1 MIGKYKV
8 KMVSFYL
15 FYDLI
20 IEGVMEG
27 MRKRK
32 KLWNLWKTITL
43 LVCTVVIFSLLVTDF
58 LISHNVERTTE
69 ESQAEKAKTIARI
82 VANDSIVIDGLAGKV
97 DPSLIQV
104 YTNKLLKSTD
114 VQFIVVM
121 DMNGIRKSHPN
132 PQKIGQHFIGGDEGT
147 ALKGK
152 EYVSLAEGTLGVS
165 MRVFIPVFSETGEQL
180 GVVAVGISADNVKE
194 RVKESRYIMYIGVG
208 VGLLVGIIGAILLAR
223 HIKKSLFGL
232 EPHRV
237 AKILEERNTMLQSV
251 KEGIIA
257 VDKEA
262 KVTLINNEAKRLFK
276 KSGLKDDFIGK
287 DVEVYMPNSRIK
299 EVLQTGEVQLNE
311 EQNIYGI
318 TIVTNRVPLYVKGE
332 IVGAIATFRDKTEI
346 RKLAEELT
354 GIRLYAEALR
364 AQSHEFMNK
373 MHVVL
378 GLTHMKQ
385 YEELQKYVSSMVSEH
400 QYEIGGVMKK
410 IKNPVFAGFL
420 LGKLSYSREKN
431 INLIISEDAYLPE
444 IYDESITH
452 ELITIVGNLID
463 NALEAVMNCEK
474 KQVEIGIQYGD
485 ALTITVQDTGNG
497 IKEEEIDT
505 LFTKGYSTKG
515 DNRGYGLYLVKKSI
529 QRINGEIHISSLLGE
544 GTTITIEIPKG
555 RDERQI

>member
-1 MIGKYKV
+1 MKII
-8 KMVSFYL
+8 SPYL
-15 FYDLI
+15 FFYSAI
-20 IEGVMEG
+20 RGVING
-27 MRKRK
+27 MKKRK

-43 LVCTVVIFSLLVTDF
+43 LVCTVVIFSLLVTDI

-69 ESQAEKAKTIARI
+69 ESQAEKAKTIAHI
-82 VANDSIVIDGLAGKV
+82 VANDSVVINGLIGKA
-97 DPSLIQV
+97 DTSAIQT
-104 YTNKLLKSTD
+104 YTNRILKNTG

-121 DMNGIRKSHPN
+121 DMDGIRKSHPN
-132 PQKIGQHFIGGDEGT
+132 PQKIGHHFIGGDEGP

-152 EYVSLAEGTLGVS
+152 EHVSLAEGTLGIS
-165 MRVFIPVFSETGEQL
+165 MRVFVPIFSETGEQI
-180 GVVAVGISADNVKE
+180 GAVAVGISADNVKE
-194 RVKESRYIMYIGVG
+194 RVKESRHIIYIGVG
-208 VGLLVGIIGAILLAR
+208 VGVLVGIIGAILLAR

-232 EPHRV
+232 EPHRI

-262 KVTLINNEAKRLFK
+262 RVTLINNEAKRLFK
-276 KSGLKDDFIGK
+276 KSGLEEDFIGK
-287 DVEVYMPNSRIK
+287 DVELYMPNSRIK

-311 EQNIYGI
+311 EQKIYGI

-400 QYEIGGVMKK
+400 QYEIGGIMKK
-410 IKNPVFAGFL
+410 IQSPVFAGFL
-420 LGKLSYSREKN
+420 LGKLSYAREKN
-431 INLIISEDAYLPE
+431 IKLIIKEDSYLPE
-444 IYDESITH
+444 MYDERIIH
-452 ELITIVGNLID
+452 ELITIVGNLIN
-463 NALEAVMNCEK
+463 NALDAVTNCEK

-485 ALTITVQDTGNG
+485 TLIITVQDTGKG
-497 IKEEEIDT
+497 IKEDEIDA
-505 LFTKGYSTKG
+505 LFIKGYSTKG
-515 DNRGYGLYLVKKSI
+515 DNRGYGLHLVKESI
-529 QRINGEIHISSLLGE
+529 QRINGEIYVHSLLGM

>member
-1 MIGKYKV
+1 MKIISPYLF
-8 KMVSFYL
+8 FYL
-15 FYDLI
+15 AI
-20 IEGVMEG
+20 RGVING
-27 MRKRK
+27 MKKRKR
-32 KLWNLWKTITL
+32 LWNLWKTITL
-43 LVCTVVIFSLLVTDF
+43 LVCTVVIFSLLVTDI

-69 ESQAEKAKTIARI
+69 DSQAEKAKTIAHI
-82 VANDSIVIDGLAGKV
+82 VANDSIVIDGLTGKA
-97 DPSLIQV
+97 DTSAIQT
-104 YTNKLLKSTD
+104 YTNRILKNTG

-132 PQKIGQHFIGGDEGT
+132 PQKIGHHFIGGDEGP

-152 EYVSLAEGTLGVS
+152 EHVSLAEGTLGIS
-165 MRVFIPVFSETGEQL
+165 MRVFVPVFSETGEQL
-180 GVVAVGISADNVKE
+180 GAVAVGISADNVKE
-194 RVKESRYIMYIGVG
+194 RVKESRHIIYIGVG
-208 VGLLVGIIGAILLAR
+208 VGVLVGIIGAILLAR

-232 EPHRV
+232 EPHRI

-262 KVTLINNEAKRLFK
+262 NVTLINNEAKRLFK
-276 KSGLKDDFIGK
+276 KSGLEEDFIGK
-287 DVEVYMPNSRIK
+287 DVELYMPNSRIK

-346 RKLAEELT
+346 RKLAEKLT

-385 YEELQKYVSSMVSEH
+385 YEELQKYISGMVSEH
-400 QYEIGGVMKK
+400 QYEIGGVMERVKS
-410 IKNPVFAGFL
+410 PVFAGFL
-420 LGKLSYSREKN
+420 LGKLSYAREKN
-431 INLIISEDAYLPE
+431 IKLIISEDSYMPE
-444 IYDESITH
+444 IDDESIIH

-463 NALEAVMNCEK
+463 NALEAVTNCEK
-474 KQVEIGIQYGD
+474 KQVELEIQYGD
-485 ALTITVQDTGNG
+485 TLIITVQDTGKG
-497 IKEEEIDT
+497 IPEEEIGA

-515 DNRGYGLYLVKKSI
+515 DNRGYGLYLVKESI
-529 QRINGEIHISSLLGE
+529 QRINGEIHMHSLVGK

>member
-1 MIGKYKV
+1 MKII
-8 KMVSFYL
+8 SPYL
-15 FYDLI
+15 FFYSAI
-20 IEGVMEG
+20 RGVING
-27 MRKRK
+27 MNKRKR
-32 KLWNLWKTITL
+32 LWNLWKTITL
-43 LVCTVVIFSLLVTDF
+43 LVCTVVIFSLLVTDI

-69 ESQAEKAKTIARI
+69 DSQSEKAKTIAHI
-82 VANDSIVIDGLAGKV
+82 VANDSIVIDGLVGKA
-97 DPSLIQV
+97 DTSAIQT
-104 YTNKLLKSTD
+104 YTNRILKNTG

-121 DMNGIRKSHPN
+121 DMDGIRKSHPD
-132 PQKIGQHFIGGDEGT
+132 PQKIGHHFIGGDEGPV
-147 ALKGK
+147 LKGK
-152 EYVSLAEGTLGVS
+152 EHVSLAEGTLGIS
-165 MRVFIPVFSETGEQL
+165 MRVFVPIFSETGEQL
-180 GVVAVGISADNVKE
+180 GAVAVGISADNVKE
-194 RVKESRYIMYIGVG
+194 RVKESRHIIYIGVG
-208 VGLLVGIIGAILLAR
+208 VGVLVGIIGAILLAR

-232 EPHRV
+232 EPHRI

-262 KVTLINNEAKRLFK
+262 RVTLINNEAKRLFK
-276 KSGLKDDFIGK
+276 KSGLEEDFIGK
-287 DVEVYMPNSRIK
+287 DVELYMPNSRIK

-385 YEELQKYVSSMVSEH
+385 YEELQKYISGMVSEH
-400 QYEIGGVMKK
+400 QYEIGGVMKR
-410 IKNPVFAGFL
+410 IKSPVFAGFL
-420 LGKLSYSREKN
+420 LGKLSYAREKN
-431 INLIISEDAYLPE
+431 IKLIISEDSYMPE
-444 IYDESITH
+444 IDDESIIH

-463 NALEAVMNCEK
+463 NALEAVTNCEQ
-474 KQVEIGIQYGD
+474 KQVEVKIQQGD
-485 ALTITVQDTGNG
+485 ILTITVQDTGKG
-497 IKEEEIDT
+497 IQEKEIEE

-515 DNRGYGLYLVKKSI
+515 DNRGYGLYLVKESI
-529 QRINGEIHISSLLGE
+529 QRINGEIHMHSLVGK

>member
-1 MIGKYKV
+1 MI
-8 KMVSFYL
+8 SPYL
-15 FYDLI
+15 FFYTAI
-20 IEGVMEG
+20 RGVING
-27 MRKRK
+27 MKKRKR
-32 KLWNLWKTITL
+32 LWNLWKTITL
-43 LVCTVVIFSLLVTDF
+43 LVCTVVIFSLLVTDI

-69 ESQAEKAKTIARI
+69 DSQAEKAKTIARI
-82 VANDSIVIDGLAGKV
+82 VADDSIVIDGLAGKV
-97 DPSLIQV
+97 DTALIQV
-104 YTNKLLKSTD
+104 YTNKILKSTD

-132 PQKIGQHFIGGDEGT
+132 PQKIGHHFIGGDEGPV
-147 ALKGK
+147 LKGN
-152 EYVSLAEGTLGVS
+152 EHVSLAEGTLGIS
-165 MRVFIPVFSETGEQL
+165 MRVFVPVFSETGEQL
-180 GVVAVGISADNVKE
+180 GAVAVGISADNVKE
-194 RVKESRYIMYIGVG
+194 RVKESRHIIYIGVG
-208 VGLLVGIIGAILLAR
+208 VGVLVGVIGAILLAR

-232 EPHRV
+232 EPHRI
-237 AKILEERNTMLQSV
+237 AKILEERNTMLLSV

-262 KVTLINNEAKRLFK
+262 NVTLINNEAKRLFK
-276 KSGLKDDFIGK
+276 KSGLEEDFIGK
-287 DVEVYMPNSRIK
+287 DVELYMPNSRIK

-400 QYEIGGVMKK
+400 QYEIGGVMKR
-410 IKNPVFAGFL
+410 IKSPVFAGFL
-420 LGKLSYSREKN
+420 LGKLSYAREKN
-431 INLIISEDAYLPE
+431 IKLIIKEDSYLPE
-444 IYDESITH
+444 IYDERIIH

-463 NALEAVMNCEK
+463 NALDAVTNCEK
-474 KQVEIGIQYGD
+474 KQVEVGIQYGD
-485 ALTITVQDTGNG
+485 TLIITVQDTGKG
-497 IKEEEIDT
+497 IQEDEMDA
-505 LFTKGYSTKG
+505 LFIKGYSTKG
-515 DNRGYGLYLVKKSI
+515 DNRGYGLYLVKESI
-529 QRINGEIHISSLLGE
+529 QRINGEIHIHSLVGE
-544 GTTITIEIPKG
+544 GTTITIEIPKS
-555 RDERQI
+555 RDER

>member
-1 MIGKYKV
+1 MKII
-8 KMVSFYL
+8 SPYL
-15 FYDLI
+15 FFYSAI
-20 IEGVMEG
+20 RGVING
-27 MRKRK
+27 MKKRKR
-32 KLWNLWKTITL
+32 LWNLWKTITL
-43 LVCTVVIFSLLVTDF
+43 LVCTVVIFSLLVTDI

-69 ESQAEKAKTIARI
+69 DSQAEKAKTIAHI
-82 VANDSIVIDGLAGKV
+82 VANDSIVIDGLTGKA
-97 DPSLIQV
+97 DITAIQT
-104 YTNKLLKSTD
+104 YTNRILKNTG

-132 PQKIGQHFIGGDEGT
+132 PQKIGHHFIGGDEGP

-152 EYVSLAEGTLGVS
+152 EHVSLAEGTLGIS
-165 MRVFIPVFSETGEQL
+165 MRVFVPVFSETGEQL
-180 GVVAVGISADNVKE
+180 GAVAVGISADNVKE
-194 RVKESRYIMYIGVG
+194 RVKESRHIIYIGVG
-208 VGLLVGIIGAILLAR
+208 VGILVGIIGAILLAR

-232 EPHRV
+232 EPHRI

-262 KVTLINNEAKRLFK
+262 NVTLINNEAKRLFK
-276 KSGLKDDFIGK
+276 KSGLEEDFIGK
-287 DVEVYMPNSRIK
+287 DVELYMPNSRIK

-385 YEELQKYVSSMVSEH
+385 YEELQKYISGMVSEH
-400 QYEIGGVMKK
+400 QYEIGGVMER
-410 IKNPVFAGFL
+410 IKSPVFAGFL
-420 LGKLSYSREKN
+420 LGKLSYAREKN
-431 INLIISEDAYLPE
+431 IKLIIGEDSYMPE
-444 IYDESITH
+444 IDDESIIH

-463 NALEAVMNCEK
+463 NALEAVTNCEK
-474 KQVEIGIQYGD
+474 KQVELEIQYGD
-485 ALTITVQDTGNG
+485 TLIITVQDTGKG
-497 IKEEEIDT
+497 IQEEIGA

-515 DNRGYGLYLVKKSI
+515 DNRGYGLYLVKESI
-529 QRINGEIHISSLLGE
+529 QRINGEIHMHSLVGK

>member
-1 MIGKYKV
+1 M
-8 KMVSFYL
+8 SPYL
-15 FYDLI
+15 FFYSVI
-20 IEGVMEG
+20 RGVING
-27 MRKRK
+27 MKKRKR
-32 KLWNLWKTITL
+32 LWNLWKTITL
-43 LVCTVVIFSLLVTDF
+43 LVCTVVIFSLLVTDI

-69 ESQAEKAKTIARI
+69 DSQAEKAKTIAHI
-82 VANDSIVIDGLAGKV
+82 VANDSIVIDGLIGKA
-97 DPSLIQV
+97 DTAAIQT
-104 YTNKLLKSTD
+104 YTNRILKNTG

-132 PQKIGQHFIGGDEGT
+132 PQKIGHHFIGGDEGP

-152 EYVSLAEGTLGVS
+152 EHVSLAEGTLGIS
-165 MRVFIPVFSETGEQL
+165 MRVFVPVFSETGEQL
-180 GVVAVGISADNVKE
+180 GAVAVGISADNVKE
-194 RVKESRYIMYIGVG
+194 RVKESRHIIYIGVG
-208 VGLLVGIIGAILLAR
+208 VGVLVGIIGAILLAR

-232 EPHRV
+232 EPHRI

-262 KVTLINNEAKRLFK
+262 NVTLINNEAKRLFK
-276 KSGLKDDFIGK
+276 KSGLEEDFIGK
-287 DVEVYMPNSRIK
+287 DVELYMPNSRIK

-385 YEELQKYVSSMVSEH
+385 YEELQKYISGMVSEH
-400 QYEIGGVMKK
+400 QYEIGGIMKR
-410 IKNPVFAGFL
+410 IKSPVFAGFL
-420 LGKLSYSREKN
+420 LGKLSYAREKN
-431 INLIISEDAYLPE
+431 IKLIISEDSYMPE
-444 IYDESITH
+444 IEDESITH

-463 NALEAVMNCEK
+463 NALEAVANCEK
-474 KQVEIGIQYGD
+474 KQVEVKIQYGD
-485 ALTITVQDTGNG
+485 TLIITVQDTGKG
-497 IKEEEIDT
+497 IQEEEIGA

-515 DNRGYGLYLVKKSI
+515 DNRGYGLYLVTESI
-529 QRINGEIHISSLLGE
+529 QRINGKIHVYSLVGK

>member
-1 MIGKYKV
+1 MKII
-8 KMVSFYL
+8 SPYL
-15 FYDLI
+15 FFYSAI
-20 IEGVMEG
+20 RGVING
-27 MRKRK
+27 MKKRK

-43 LVCTVVIFSLLVTDF
+43 LVCTVVIFSLLVTDI

-121 DMNGIRKSHPN
+121 DMDGIRKSHPN
-132 PQKIGQHFIGGDEGT
+132 PQKIGHHFIGGDEGP

-152 EYVSLAEGTLGVS
+152 EHVSLAEGTLGIS
-165 MRVFIPVFSETGEQL
+165 MRVFVPIFSETGEQI
-180 GVVAVGISADNVKE
+180 GAVAVGISADNVKE
-194 RVKESRYIMYIGVG
+194 RVKESRHIIYIGVG
-208 VGLLVGIIGAILLAR
+208 VGVLVGIIGAILLAR

-232 EPHRV
+232 EPHRI

-262 KVTLINNEAKRLFK
+262 RVTLINNEAKRLFK
-276 KSGLKDDFIGK
+276 KSGLEEDFIGK
-287 DVEVYMPNSRIK
+287 DVELYMPNSRIK

-311 EQNIYGI
+311 EQKIYGI

-400 QYEIGGVMKK
+400 QYEIGGIMKK
-410 IKNPVFAGFL
+410 IQSPVFAGFL
-420 LGKLSYSREKN
+420 LGKLSYAREKN
-431 INLIISEDAYLPE
+431 IKLIIKEDSYLPE
-444 IYDESITH
+444 IYDERIIH
-452 ELITIVGNLID
+452 ELITIVGNLIN
-463 NALEAVMNCEK
+463 NALDAVTNCEK

-485 ALTITVQDTGNG
+485 TLIITVQDTGKG
-497 IKEEEIDT
+497 IKEDEIDA
-505 LFTKGYSTKG
+505 LFIKGYSTKG
-515 DNRGYGLYLVKKSI
+515 DNRGYGLHLVKESI
-529 QRINGEIHISSLLGE
+529 QRINGEIYVHSLLGT

-555 RDERQI
+555 RDER

>member
-1 MIGKYKV
+1 MR
-8 KMVSFYL
+8 SPYL
-15 FYDLI
+15 FFYTAI
-20 IEGVMEG
+20 RGVING
-27 MRKRK
+27 MKKRKR
-32 KLWNLWKTITL
+32 LWNLWKTITL
-43 LVCTVVIFSLLVTDF
+43 LVCTVVIFSLLVTDI

-69 ESQAEKAKTIARI
+69 DSQAEKAKTIARI

-97 DPSLIQV
+97 DTALIQV
-104 YTNKLLKSTD
+104 YTNKILKSTD

-132 PQKIGQHFIGGDEGT
+132 PQKIGHHFIGGDEGPV
-147 ALKGK
+147 LKGN
-152 EYVSLAEGTLGVS
+152 EHVSLAEGTLGIS
-165 MRVFIPVFSETGEQL
+165 MRVFVPVFSETGEQL
-180 GVVAVGISADNVKE
+180 GAVAVGISADNVKE
-194 RVKESRYIMYIGVG
+194 RVKESRHIIYIGVG
-208 VGLLVGIIGAILLAR
+208 VGVLVGVIGAILLAR

-232 EPHRV
+232 EPHRI
-237 AKILEERNTMLQSV
+237 AKILEERNTMLLSV

-262 KVTLINNEAKRLFK
+262 NVTLINNEAKRLFK
-276 KSGLKDDFIGK
+276 KSGLEEDFIGK
-287 DVEVYMPNSRIK
+287 DVELYMPNSRIK

-400 QYEIGGVMKK
+400 QYEIGGVMKR
-410 IKNPVFAGFL
+410 IKSPVFAGFL
-420 LGKLSYSREKN
+420 LGKLSYAREKN
-431 INLIISEDAYLPE
+431 IKLIIKEDSYLPE
-444 IYDESITH
+444 IYDERIIH
-452 ELITIVGNLID
+452 ELITVVGNLID
-463 NALEAVMNCEK
+463 NALDAVTNCEK
-474 KQVEIGIQYGD
+474 KQVEVGIQYGD
-485 ALTITVQDTGNG
+485 TLIITVQDTGKG
-497 IKEEEIDT
+497 IQEDEMDA
-505 LFTKGYSTKG
+505 LFIKGYSTKG
-515 DNRGYGLYLVKKSI
+515 DNRGYGLYLVKESI
-529 QRINGEIHISSLLGE
+529 QRINGEIHIHSMVGE
-544 GTTITIEIPKG
+544 GTTITIEIPKS
-555 RDERQI
+555 RDER

>member
-1 MIGKYKV
+1 MKIILP
-8 KMVSFYL
+8 YL
-15 FYDLI
+15 FLYSVI
-20 IEGVMEG
+20 RGVING
-27 MRKRK
+27 MKKRKR
-32 KLWNLWKTITL
+32 LWNLWKTITL
-43 LVCTVVIFSLLVTDF
+43 LVCTVVIFSLLVTDI

-69 ESQAEKAKTIARI
+69 DSQAEKAKTIAHI
-82 VANDSIVIDGLAGKV
+82 VANDSVVINGLIGKA
-97 DPSLIQV
+97 DTSAIQT
-104 YTNKLLKSTD
+104 YTNRILKNTG

-121 DMNGIRKSHPN
+121 DMDGIRKSHPN
-132 PQKIGQHFIGGDEGT
+132 PQKIGHHFIGGDEGP

-152 EYVSLAEGTLGVS
+152 EHVSLAEGTLGIS
-165 MRVFIPVFSETGEQL
+165 MRVFVPIFSETGEQL
-180 GVVAVGISADNVKE
+180 GAVAVGISADNVKE
-194 RVKESRYIMYIGVG
+194 RVKQSRHIIYIGVG
-208 VGLLVGIIGAILLAR
+208 VGVLVGIIGAILLAR

-232 EPHRV
+232 EPHRI
-237 AKILEERNTMLQSV
+237 AKILEERNTMLLSV

-262 KVTLINNEAKRLFK
+262 NVTLINNEAKRLFK
-276 KSGLKDDFIGK
+276 KSGLEEDFIGK
-287 DVEVYMPNSRIK
+287 DVELYMPNSRIK

-400 QYEIGGVMKK
+400 QYEIGGVMKR
-410 IKNPVFAGFL
+410 IKSPVFAGFL
-420 LGKLSYSREKN
+420 LGKLSYAREKN
-431 INLIISEDAYLPE
+431 IKLIISEDSYLPE

-463 NALEAVMNCEK
+463 NALEAVIHCKK
-474 KQVEIGIQYGD
+474 KQVEVGIQYQNS
-485 ALTITVQDTGNG
+485 LTITVQDTGKG
-497 IKEEEIDT
+497 IEEDAVDA

-515 DNRGYGLYLVKKSI
+515 DNRGYGLYLVKESI

-555 RDERQI
+555 RDEKQI

>member
-1 MIGKYKV
+1 M
-8 KMVSFYL
+8 SPYL
-15 FYDLI
+15 FFYSAI
-20 IEGVMEG
+20 RGVING
-27 MRKRK
+27 MKKRKR
-32 KLWNLWKTITL
+32 LWNLWKTITL
-43 LVCTVVIFSLLVTDF
+43 LVCTVVIFSLLVTDI

-69 ESQAEKAKTIARI
+69 DSQAEKAKTIAHI
-82 VANDSIVIDGLAGKV
+82 VANDSIVIDGLIGKA
-97 DPSLIQV
+97 DTAAIQT
-104 YTNKLLKSTD
+104 YTNRILKNTG

-132 PQKIGQHFIGGDEGT
+132 PQKIGHHFIGGDEGP

-152 EYVSLAEGTLGVS
+152 EHVSLAEGTLGIS
-165 MRVFIPVFSETGEQL
+165 MRVFVPVFSETGEQL
-180 GVVAVGISADNVKE
+180 GAVAVGISADNVKE
-194 RVKESRYIMYIGVG
+194 RVKESRHIIYIGVG
-208 VGLLVGIIGAILLAR
+208 VGVLVGIIGAILLAR

-232 EPHRV
+232 EPHRI

-262 KVTLINNEAKRLFK
+262 NVTLINNEAKRLFK
-276 KSGLKDDFIGK
+276 KSGLEEDFIGK
-287 DVEVYMPNSRIK
+287 DVELYMPNSRIK

-385 YEELQKYVSSMVSEH
+385 YEELQKYISGMVSEH
-400 QYEIGGVMKK
+400 QYEIGGIMKR
-410 IKNPVFAGFL
+410 IKSPVFAGFL
-420 LGKLSYSREKN
+420 LGKLSYAREKN
-431 INLIISEDAYLPE
+431 IKLIISEDSYMPE
-444 IYDESITH
+444 IEDESITH

-463 NALEAVMNCEK
+463 NALEAVANCEK
-474 KQVEIGIQYGD
+474 KQVEVKIQYGD
-485 ALTITVQDTGNG
+485 TLIITVQDTGKG
-497 IKEEEIDT
+497 IQEEEIGA

-515 DNRGYGLYLVKKSI
+515 DNRGYGLYLVTESI
-529 QRINGEIHISSLLGE
+529 QRINGKIHVYSLVGK
-544 GTTITIEIPKG
+544 GTTITIEIPKV

>member
-1 MIGKYKV
+1 M
-8 KMVSFYL
+8 SPYL
-15 FYDLI
+15 FFYSAI
-20 IEGVMEG
+20 RGVING
-27 MRKRK
+27 MKKRKR
-32 KLWNLWKTITL
+32 LWNLWKTITL
-43 LVCTVVIFSLLVTDF
+43 LVCTVVIFSLLVTDI

-69 ESQAEKAKTIARI
+69 DSQAEKAKTIAHI
-82 VANDSIVIDGLAGKV
+82 VANDLIVIDGLIGKA
-97 DPSLIQV
+97 DTAAIQT
-104 YTNKLLKSTD
+104 YTNRILKNTG

-132 PQKIGQHFIGGDEGT
+132 PQKIGHHFIGGDEGP

-152 EYVSLAEGTLGVS
+152 EHVSLAEGTLGIS
-165 MRVFIPVFSETGEQL
+165 MRVFVPVFSETGEQL
-180 GVVAVGISADNVKE
+180 GAVAVGISADNVKE
-194 RVKESRYIMYIGVG
+194 RVEESRHIIYIGVG
-208 VGLLVGIIGAILLAR
+208 VGVLVGIIGAILLAR

-232 EPHRV
+232 EPHRI

-262 KVTLINNEAKRLFK
+262 NVTLINNEAKRLFK
-276 KSGLKDDFIGK
+276 KSGLEEDFIGK
-287 DVEVYMPNSRIK
+287 DVELYMPNSRIK
-299 EVLQTGEVQLNE
+299 EVLQKGEVQLNE

-385 YEELQKYVSSMVSEH
+385 YEELQKYISGMVSEH
-400 QYEIGGVMKK
+400 QYEIGGIMKR
-410 IKNPVFAGFL
+410 IKSPVFAGFL
-420 LGKLSYSREKN
+420 LGKLSYAREKN
-431 INLIISEDAYLPE
+431 IKLIISEDSYMPE
-444 IYDESITH
+444 IEDESITH

-463 NALEAVMNCEK
+463 NALEAVANCEK
-474 KQVEIGIQYGD
+474 KQVEVKIQYGD
-485 ALTITVQDTGNG
+485 TLIITVQDTGKG
-497 IKEEEIDT
+497 IQEEEIGA

-515 DNRGYGLYLVKKSI
+515 DNRGYGLYLVTESI
-529 QRINGEIHISSLLGE
+529 QRINGEIHVYSLVGK

>member
-1 MIGKYKV
+1 MKII
-8 KMVSFYL
+8 SPYL
-15 FYDLI
+15 FFYSAI
-20 IEGVMEG
+20 RGVING
-27 MRKRK
+27 MKKRKR
-32 KLWNLWKTITL
+32 LWNLWKTITL
-43 LVCTVVIFSLLVTDF
+43 LVCTVVIFSLLVTDI

-69 ESQAEKAKTIARI
+69 DSQAEKAKTIAHI
-82 VANDSIVIDGLAGKV
+82 VANDSIVIDGLIGKA
-97 DPSLIQV
+97 DTSAIQT
-104 YTNKLLKSTD
+104 YTNRILKNTG

-132 PQKIGQHFIGGDEGT
+132 PQKIGHHFIGGDEGP

-152 EYVSLAEGTLGVS
+152 EHVSLAEGTLGIS
-165 MRVFIPVFSETGEQL
+165 MRVFVPIFSETGEQL
-180 GVVAVGISADNVKE
+180 GAVAVGISADNVKE
-194 RVKESRYIMYIGVG
+194 RVKESRHIIYIGVG
-208 VGLLVGIIGAILLAR
+208 VGVLVGIIGAILLAR

-232 EPHRV
+232 EPHRI

-262 KVTLINNEAKRLFK
+262 NVTLINNEAKRLFK
-276 KSGLKDDFIGK
+276 KSGLEEDFIGK
-287 DVEVYMPNSRIK
+287 DVELYMPNSRIK

-385 YEELQKYVSSMVSEH
+385 YEELQKYISGMVSEH
-400 QYEIGGVMKK
+400 QYEIGGVMKR
-410 IKNPVFAGFL
+410 IKSPVFAGFL
-420 LGKLSYSREKN
+420 LGKLSYAREKN
-431 INLIISEDAYLPE
+431 IKLIISEDSYMPE
-444 IYDESITH
+444 IDDESITH

-463 NALEAVMNCEK
+463 NALEAVTNCEK
-474 KQVEIGIQYGD
+474 KRVEVKIQHGD
-485 ALTITVQDTGNG
+485 ILTITVQDTGKG
-497 IKEEEIDT
+497 IQEKEIEE

-515 DNRGYGLYLVKKSI
+515 DNRGYGLYLVKESI
-529 QRINGEIHISSLLGE
+529 QRINGEIHMHSLVGK

>member
-1 MIGKYKV
+1 MI
-8 KMVSFYL
+8 SPYL
-15 FYDLI
+15 FFYTAI
-20 IEGVMEG
+20 RGVING
-27 MRKRK
+27 MKKRKR
-32 KLWNLWKTITL
+32 LWNLWKTITL
-43 LVCTVVIFSLLVTDF
+43 LVCTVVIFSLLVTDI

-69 ESQAEKAKTIARI
+69 DSQAEKAKTIAHI
-82 VANDSIVIDGLAGKV
+82 VANDSVVIDGLIGKA
-97 DPSLIQV
+97 DTSAIQT
-104 YTNKLLKSTD
+104 YTNRILKNTG

-121 DMNGIRKSHPN
+121 DMDGIRKSHPN
-132 PQKIGQHFIGGDEGT
+132 PQKIGHHFIGGDEGPV
-147 ALKGK
+147 LKGN
-152 EYVSLAEGTLGVS
+152 EHVSLAEGTLGVS
-165 MRVFIPVFSETGEQL
+165 MRVFVPVFSETGEQL
-180 GVVAVGISADNVKE
+180 GAVAVGISADNVKE
-194 RVKESRYIMYIGVG
+194 RVKESRHIIYIGVG
-208 VGLLVGIIGAILLAR
+208 VGVLVGIIGAILLAR

-232 EPHRV
+232 EPHRI
-237 AKILEERNTMLQSV
+237 AKILEERNTMLLSV

-262 KVTLINNEAKRLFK
+262 NVTLINNEAKRLFK
-276 KSGLKDDFIGK
+276 KSGLEEDFIGK
-287 DVEVYMPNSRIK
+287 DVELYMPNSRIK

-410 IKNPVFAGFL
+410 IKSPVFAGFL
-420 LGKLSYSREKN
+420 LGKLSYAREKN
-431 INLIISEDAYLPE
+431 IKLIIKEDSYLPE
-444 IYDESITH
+444 IYDERIIH

-463 NALEAVMNCEK
+463 NALDAVTNCEK
-474 KQVEIGIQYGD
+474 KQVEVGIQYGD
-485 ALTITVQDTGNG
+485 TLIITVQDTGKG
-497 IKEEEIDT
+497 IQEDEIDA
-505 LFTKGYSTKG
+505 LFIKGYSTKG
-515 DNRGYGLYLVKKSI
+515 DNRGYGLHLVKESI
-529 QRINGEIHISSLLGE
+529 QRINGEIHIHSLLGE
-544 GTTITIEIPKG
+544 GTTITIEIPKS
-555 RDERQI
+555 RDER

>member
-1 MIGKYKV
+1 MKII
-8 KMVSFYL
+8 SPYL
-15 FYDLI
+15 FFYSAI
-20 IEGVMEG
+20 RGVING
-27 MRKRK
+27 MKKRRR
-32 KLWNLWKTITL
+32 LWNLWKTITL
-43 LVCTVVIFSLLVTDF
+43 LVCTVVIFSLLVTDI

-69 ESQAEKAKTIARI
+69 DSQAEKAKTIAHI
-82 VANDSIVIDGLAGKV
+82 VANDSIVIDGLVWKA
-97 DPSLIQV
+97 DTSAIQT
-104 YTNKLLKSTD
+104 YTNRILQNTG

-132 PQKIGQHFIGGDEGT
+132 PQKIGHHFIGGDEGP

-152 EYVSLAEGTLGVS
+152 EHVSLAEGTLGIS
-165 MRVFIPVFSETGEQL
+165 MRVFVPIFSETGEQF
-180 GVVAVGISADNVKE
+180 GAVAVGISADNVKE
-194 RVKESRYIMYIGVG
+194 RVKESRHIIYIGVG
-208 VGLLVGIIGAILLAR
+208 VGVLVGIIGAILLAR

-232 EPHRV
+232 EPHRI

-262 KVTLINNEAKRLFK
+262 RVTLINNEAKRLFK
-276 KSGLKDDFIGK
+276 KSGLEEDFIGK
-287 DVEVYMPNSRIK
+287 DVELYMPNSRIK

-385 YEELQKYVSSMVSEH
+385 YEELQKYISGMVSEH
-400 QYEIGGVMKK
+400 QYEIGGVMKR
-410 IKNPVFAGFL
+410 IKSPVFAGFL
-420 LGKLSYSREKN
+420 LGKLSYAREKY
-431 INLIISEDAYLPE
+431 IKLIISEDSYMPE
-444 IYDESITH
+444 IDDESITH

-463 NALEAVMNCEK
+463 NALEAVTNCEK
-474 KQVEIGIQYGD
+474 KRVEVKIQHGD
-485 ALTITVQDTGNG
+485 ILTITVQDTGKG
-497 IKEEEIDT
+497 IQEKEIEE

-515 DNRGYGLYLVKKSI
+515 DNRGYGLYLVKESI
-529 QRINGEIHISSLLGE
+529 QRINGEIHMHSLVGK

>member
-1 MIGKYKV
+1 MKII
-8 KMVSFYL
+8 SPYL
-15 FYDLI
+15 FFYSAI
-20 IEGVMEG
+20 RGVING
-27 MRKRK
+27 MKKRKR
-32 KLWNLWKTITL
+32 LWNLWKTITL
-43 LVCTVVIFSLLVTDF
+43 LVCTVIIFSLLVTDI

-69 ESQAEKAKTIARI
+69 DSQAEKAKTIAHI
-82 VANDSIVIDGLAGKV
+82 VANDSIVIDGLIGKA
-97 DPSLIQV
+97 DTAAIQT
-104 YTNKLLKSTD
+104 YTNRILKNTG

-132 PQKIGQHFIGGDEGT
+132 PQKIGHHFIGGDEGP

-152 EYVSLAEGTLGVS
+152 EHVSLAEGTLGIS
-165 MRVFIPVFSETGEQL
+165 MRVFVPVFSETGEQL
-180 GVVAVGISADNVKE
+180 GAVAVGISADNVKE
-194 RVKESRYIMYIGVG
+194 RVKESRHIIYIGVG
-208 VGLLVGIIGAILLAR
+208 VGILVGIIGAILLAR

-232 EPHRV
+232 EPHRI

-262 KVTLINNEAKRLFK
+262 NVTLINNEAKRLFK
-276 KSGLKDDFIGK
+276 KSGLEEDFIGK
-287 DVEVYMPNSRIK
+287 DVELYMPNSRIK

-373 MHVVL
+373 MHVIL

-385 YEELQKYVSSMVSEH
+385 YEELQKYISGMVSEH
-400 QYEIGGVMKK
+400 QYEIGGIMKR
-410 IKNPVFAGFL
+410 IKSPVFAGFL
-420 LGKLSYSREKN
+420 LGKLSYAREKN
-431 INLIISEDAYLPE
+431 IKLIISEDSYMPE
-444 IYDESITH
+444 IEDESITH

-474 KQVEIGIQYGD
+474 KQVELEIQYGD
-485 ALTITVQDTGNG
+485 TLIITVQDTGKG
-497 IKEEEIDT
+497 IPEEEIGA

-515 DNRGYGLYLVKKSI
+515 DNRGYGLYLVKESI
-529 QRINGEIHISSLLGE
+529 QRINGEIHVYSLVGQ

>member
-1 MIGKYKV
+1 MKII
-8 KMVSFYL
+8 SPYL
-15 FYDLI
+15 FFYSAI
-20 IEGVMEG
+20 RGVING
-27 MRKRK
+27 MKKRKR
-32 KLWNLWKTITL
+32 LWNLWKTITL
-43 LVCTVVIFSLLVTDF
+43 LVCTVVIFSLLVTDI

-69 ESQAEKAKTIARI
+69 DSQAEKAKTIAHI
-82 VANDSIVIDGLAGKV
+82 VANDSIVIDGLIGKA
-97 DPSLIQV
+97 DTAAIQT
-104 YTNKLLKSTD
+104 YTNRILKNTG

-132 PQKIGQHFIGGDEGT
+132 PQKIGHHFIGGDEGP

-152 EYVSLAEGTLGVS
+152 EHVSLAEGTLGIS
-165 MRVFIPVFSETGEQL
+165 MRVFVPVFSETGEQL
-180 GVVAVGISADNVKE
+180 GAVAVGISADNVKE
-194 RVKESRYIMYIGVG
+194 RVKESRHIIYIGVG
-208 VGLLVGIIGAILLAR
+208 VGVLVGIIGAILLAR

-232 EPHRV
+232 EPHRI

-262 KVTLINNEAKRLFK
+262 NVTLINNEAKRLFK
-276 KSGLKDDFIGK
+276 KSGLEEDFIGK
-287 DVEVYMPNSRIK
+287 DVELYMPNSRIK

-385 YEELQKYVSSMVSEH
+385 YEELQKYISGMVSEH
-400 QYEIGGVMKK
+400 QYEIGGIMKR
-410 IKNPVFAGFL
+410 IKSPVFAGFL
-420 LGKLSYSREKN
+420 LGKLSYAREKN
-431 INLIISEDAYLPE
+431 IKLIISEDSYMPE
-444 IYDESITH
+444 IADESITH

-463 NALEAVMNCEK
+463 NALEAVTNCEK
-474 KQVEIGIQYGD
+474 KQVEVEIQYGD
-485 ALTITVQDTGNG
+485 TLIITVQDTGKG
-497 IKEEEIDT
+497 IQEEIGA

-515 DNRGYGLYLVKKSI
+515 DNRGYGLYLVKESI
-529 QRINGEIHISSLLGE
+529 QRINGEIHVYSLVGK

>member
-1 MIGKYKV
+1 MILF
-8 KMVSFYL
+8 SPYL
-15 FYDLI
+15 FFYSAI
-20 IEGVMEG
+20 RGVING
-27 MRKRK
+27 MKKRKR
-32 KLWNLWKTITL
+32 LWNLWKTITL
-43 LVCTVVIFSLLVTDF
+43 LVCTVVIFSLLVTDI

-69 ESQAEKAKTIARI
+69 DSQAEKAKTIAHI
-82 VANDSIVIDGLAGKV
+82 VANDSIVIDGLIGKA
-97 DPSLIQV
+97 DTSAIQT
-104 YTNKLLKSTD
+104 YTNRILKNTG

-132 PQKIGQHFIGGDEGT
+132 PQKIGHHFIGGDEGP

-152 EYVSLAEGTLGVS
+152 EHVSLAEGTLGIS
-165 MRVFIPVFSETGEQL
+165 MRVFVPVFSETGEQL
-180 GVVAVGISADNVKE
+180 GAVAVGISADNVKE
-194 RVKESRYIMYIGVG
+194 RVKESRHIIYIGVG
-208 VGLLVGIIGAILLAR
+208 VGVLVGIIGAILLAR

-232 EPHRV
+232 EPHRI

-262 KVTLINNEAKRLFK
+262 NVTLINNEAKRLFK
-276 KSGLKDDFIGK
+276 KSGLEEDFIGK
-287 DVEVYMPNSRIK
+287 DVELYMPNSRIK
-299 EVLQTGEVQLNE
+299 EVLQTGEIQLNE

-385 YEELQKYVSSMVSEH
+385 YEELQKYISGMVSEH
-400 QYEIGGVMKK
+400 QYEIGGVMKR
-410 IKNPVFAGFL
+410 IKSPVFAGFL
-420 LGKLSYSREKN
+420 LGKLSYAREKN
-431 INLIISEDAYLPE
+431 IKLIISEDSYMPE
-444 IYDESITH
+444 MDDENITH

-463 NALEAVMNCEK
+463 NALEAVTNCEK
-474 KQVEIGIQYGD
+474 KQVEVEIQYGD
-485 ALTITVQDTGNG
+485 TLTITVQDTGKG
-497 IKEEEIDT
+497 IQEEIGV

-515 DNRGYGLYLVKKSI
+515 DNRGYGLYLVKESI
-529 QRINGEIHISSLLGE
+529 QRINGEIHMHSLVGK

>member
-1 MIGKYKV
+1 MI
-8 KMVSFYL
+8 SPYL
-15 FYDLI
+15 FFYSAI
-20 IEGVMEG
+20 RGVING
-27 MRKRK
+27 MKKRRR
-32 KLWNLWKTITL
+32 LWNLWKTITL
-43 LVCTVVIFSLLVTDF
+43 LVCTVVIFSLLVTDI

-69 ESQAEKAKTIARI
+69 ESQAEKAKTIAHI
-82 VANDSIVIDGLAGKV
+82 VANDSVVIDGLIGKA
-97 DPSLIQV
+97 DTSAIQT
-104 YTNKLLKSTD
+104 YTNRILKNTG

-121 DMNGIRKSHPN
+121 DMDGIRKSHPN
-132 PQKIGQHFIGGDEGT
+132 PQKIGHHFVGGDEGT
-147 ALKGK
+147 VLKGK
-152 EYVSLAEGTLGVS
+152 EHVSLAEGTLGIS
-165 MRVFIPVFSETGEQL
+165 MRVFVPVFADTGEQL
-180 GVVAVGISADNVKE
+180 GAVAVGISADNVKE
-194 RVKESRYIMYIGVG
+194 RVKESRHIIYIGVG
-208 VGLLVGIIGAILLAR
+208 VGLLIGIIGAILLAR

-232 EPHRV
+232 EPHRI

-276 KSGLKDDFIGK
+276 KSGLEEDFIGK
-287 DVEVYMPNSRIK
+287 DVELYMPNSRIK

-400 QYEIGGVMKK
+400 QYEIGGIMKK
-410 IKNPVFAGFL
+410 IQSPVFAGFL
-420 LGKLSYSREKN
+420 LGKLSYAREKN
-431 INLIISEDAYLPE
+431 IKLIIKEDSYLPE
-444 IYDESITH
+444 IYDERIIH
-452 ELITIVGNLID
+452 ELITIVGNLIN
-463 NALEAVMNCEK
+463 NALDAVTNCEK
-474 KQVEIGIQYGD
+474 KQVEVGIQYGD
-485 ALTITVQDTGNG
+485 TLIITVQDTGKG
-497 IKEEEIDT
+497 IKEDEIDA
-505 LFTKGYSTKG
+505 LFIKGYSTKG
-515 DNRGYGLYLVKKSI
+515 DNRGYGLHLVKESI
-529 QRINGEIHISSLLGE
+529 QRINGGIYVHSLLGT
-544 GTTITIEIPKG
+544 GTTITIEIPKS
-555 RDERQI
+555 RDER

>member
-1 MIGKYKV
+1 MKII
-8 KMVSFYL
+8 SPYL
-15 FYDLI
+15 FFYSAI
-20 IEGVMEG
+20 RGVING
-27 MRKRK
+27 MKKRKR
-32 KLWNLWKTITL
+32 LWNLWKTITL
-43 LVCTVVIFSLLVTDF
+43 LVCTVVIFSLLVTDI

-69 ESQAEKAKTIARI
+69 DSQSEKAKTIAHI
-82 VANDSIVIDGLAGKV
+82 VANDSIVIDGLVGKA
-97 DPSLIQV
+97 DTSAIQT
-104 YTNKLLKSTD
+104 YTNRILKNTG

-121 DMNGIRKSHPN
+121 DMDGIRKSHPD
-132 PQKIGQHFIGGDEGT
+132 PQKIGHHFIGGDEGPV
-147 ALKGK
+147 LKGK
-152 EYVSLAEGTLGVS
+152 EHVSLAEGTLGIS
-165 MRVFIPVFSETGEQL
+165 MRVFVPIFSETGEQL
-180 GVVAVGISADNVKE
+180 GAVAVGISADNVKE
-194 RVKESRYIMYIGVG
+194 RVKESRHIIYIGVG
-208 VGLLVGIIGAILLAR
+208 VGVLVGIIGAILLAR

-232 EPHRV
+232 EPHRI

-262 KVTLINNEAKRLFK
+262 RVTLINNEAKRLFK
-276 KSGLKDDFIGK
+276 KSGLEEDFIGK
-287 DVEVYMPNSRIK
+287 DVELYMPNSRIK

-385 YEELQKYVSSMVSEH
+385 YEELQKYISGMVSEH
-400 QYEIGGVMKK
+400 QYEIGGVMKR
-410 IKNPVFAGFL
+410 IKSPVFAGFL
-420 LGKLSYSREKN
+420 LGKLSYAREKN
-431 INLIISEDAYLPE
+431 IKLIISEDSYMPE
-444 IYDESITH
+444 IDDESIIH

-463 NALEAVMNCEK
+463 NALEAVTNCEQ
-474 KQVEIGIQYGD
+474 KQVEVKIQQGD
-485 ALTITVQDTGNG
+485 ILTITVQDTGKG
-497 IKEEEIDT
+497 IQEKEIEE

-515 DNRGYGLYLVKKSI
+515 DNRGYGLYLVKESI
-529 QRINGEIHISSLLGE
+529 QRINGEIHMHSLVGK

>member
-1 MIGKYKV
+1 MKII
-8 KMVSFYL
+8 SPYL
-15 FYDLI
+15 FFYSAI
-20 IEGVMEG
+20 RGVING
-27 MRKRK
+27 MKKRKR
-32 KLWNLWKTITL
+32 LWNLWKTITL
-43 LVCTVVIFSLLVTDF
+43 LVCTVVIFSLLVTDI

-69 ESQAEKAKTIARI
+69 DSQAEKAKTIAQI
-82 VANDSIVIDGLAGKV
+82 VANDSIVIDGLVGKA
-97 DPSLIQV
+97 DTSAIQT
-104 YTNKLLKSTD
+104 YTNRILKNTG

-121 DMNGIRKSHPN
+121 DMNGIRKSHPD
-132 PQKIGQHFIGGDEGT
+132 PQKIGHHFIGGDEGPV
-147 ALKGK
+147 LKGK
-152 EYVSLAEGTLGVS
+152 EHVSLAEGTLGIS
-165 MRVFIPVFSETGEQL
+165 MRVFVPIFSETGEQL
-180 GVVAVGISADNVKE
+180 GAVAVGISADNVKE
-194 RVKESRYIMYIGVG
+194 RVKESRHIIYIGVG
-208 VGLLVGIIGAILLAR
+208 VGVLVGIIGAILLAR

-232 EPHRV
+232 EPHRI

-262 KVTLINNEAKRLFK
+262 RVTLINNEAKRLFK
-276 KSGLKDDFIGK
+276 KSGLEEDFIGK
-287 DVEVYMPNSRIK
+287 DVELYMPNSRIK

-385 YEELQKYVSSMVSEH
+385 YEELQKYISGMVSEH
-400 QYEIGGVMKK
+400 QYEIGGVMKR
-410 IKNPVFAGFL
+410 IKSPVFAGFL
-420 LGKLSYSREKN
+420 LGKLSYAREKN
-431 INLIISEDAYLPE
+431 IKLIISEDSHMPE
-444 IYDESITH
+444 IDDESITH

-463 NALEAVMNCEK
+463 NALEAVTNCEK
-474 KQVEIGIQYGD
+474 KRVEVKIQHGD
-485 ALTITVQDTGNG
+485 ILTITVQDTGKG
-497 IKEEEIDT
+497 IQEKEIEE

-515 DNRGYGLYLVKKSI
+515 DNRGYGLYLVKESI
-529 QRINGEIHISSLLGE
+529 QRINGEIHMHSLVGK

>member
-1 MIGKYKV
+1 MKII
-8 KMVSFYL
+8 SPYL
-15 FYDLI
+15 FFYSAI
-20 IEGVMEG
+20 RGVING
-27 MRKRK
+27 MKKRKR
-32 KLWNLWKTITL
+32 LWNLWKTITL
-43 LVCTVVIFSLLVTDF
+43 LVCTVVIFSLLVTDI

-69 ESQAEKAKTIARI
+69 DSQAEKAKTIAHI
-82 VANDSIVIDGLAGKV
+82 VANDSIVIDGLIGKT
-97 DPSLIQV
+97 DTAAIQT
-104 YTNKLLKSTD
+104 YTNRILKNTG

-132 PQKIGQHFIGGDEGT
+132 PQKIGHHFIGGDEGP

-152 EYVSLAEGTLGVS
+152 EHVSLAEGTLGIS
-165 MRVFIPVFSETGEQL
+165 MRVFVPVFSETGEQL
-180 GVVAVGISADNVKE
+180 GAVAVGISADNVKE
-194 RVKESRYIMYIGVG
+194 RVKESRHIIYIGVG
-208 VGLLVGIIGAILLAR
+208 VGVLVGIIGAILLAR

-232 EPHRV
+232 EPHRI

-262 KVTLINNEAKRLFK
+262 NVTLINNEAKRLFK
-276 KSGLKDDFIGK
+276 KSGLEEDFIGK
-287 DVEVYMPNSRIK
+287 DVELYMPNSRIK

-385 YEELQKYVSSMVSEH
+385 YEELQKYISGMVSEH
-400 QYEIGGVMKK
+400 QYEIGGIMKR
-410 IKNPVFAGFL
+410 IKSPVFAGFL
-420 LGKLSYSREKN
+420 LGKLSYAREKN
-431 INLIISEDAYLPE
+431 IKLIISEDSYMPE
-444 IYDESITH
+444 IEDESITH

-463 NALEAVMNCEK
+463 NALEAVANCEK
-474 KQVEIGIQYGD
+474 KQVEVKIQYGD
-485 ALTITVQDTGNG
+485 TLIITVQDTGKG
-497 IKEEEIDT
+497 IQEEEIGA

-515 DNRGYGLYLVKKSI
+515 DNRGYGLYLVTESI
-529 QRINGEIHISSLLGE
+529 QRINGEIHVYSLVGK

>member
-1 MIGKYKV
+1 MKII
-8 KMVSFYL
+8 SPYL
-15 FYDLI
+15 FFYSAI
-20 IEGVMEG
+20 RGVING
-27 MRKRK
+27 MKKRKR
-32 KLWNLWKTITL
+32 LWNLWKTITL
-43 LVCTVVIFSLLVTDF
+43 LVCTVVIFSLLVTDI

-69 ESQAEKAKTIARI
+69 DSQAEKAKTIAHI
-82 VANDSIVIDGLAGKV
+82 VANDSIVIDGLIGKA
-97 DPSLIQV
+97 DTAAIQT
-104 YTNKLLKSTD
+104 YTNRILKNTG

-132 PQKIGQHFIGGDEGT
+132 PQKIGHHFIGGDEGP

-152 EYVSLAEGTLGVS
+152 EHVSLAEGTLGIS
-165 MRVFIPVFSETGEQL
+165 MRVFVPVFSETGEQL
-180 GVVAVGISADNVKE
+180 GAVAVGISADNVKE
-194 RVKESRYIMYIGVG
+194 RVKESRHIIYIGVG
-208 VGLLVGIIGAILLAR
+208 VGVLVGIIGAILLAR

-232 EPHRV
+232 EPHRI

-262 KVTLINNEAKRLFK
+262 NVTLINNEAKRLFK
-276 KSGLKDDFIGK
+276 KSGLEEDFIGK
-287 DVEVYMPNSRIK
+287 DVELYMPNSRIK

-385 YEELQKYVSSMVSEH
+385 YEELQKYISGMVSEH
-400 QYEIGGVMKK
+400 QYEIGGIMKR
-410 IKNPVFAGFL
+410 IKSPVFAGFL
-420 LGKLSYSREKN
+420 LGKLSYAREKN
-431 INLIISEDAYLPE
+431 IKLIISEDSYMPE
-444 IYDESITH
+444 IEDESITH

-463 NALEAVMNCEK
+463 NALEAVANCEK
-474 KQVEIGIQYGD
+474 KQVEVKIQYGD
-485 ALTITVQDTGNG
+485 TLIITVQDTGKG
-497 IKEEEIDT
+497 IQEEEIGA

-515 DNRGYGLYLVKKSI
+515 DNRGYGLYLVTESI
-529 QRINGEIHISSLLGE
+529 QRINGEIHVYSLVGK

>member
-1 MIGKYKV
+1 MKII
-8 KMVSFYL
+8 SPYL
-15 FYDLI
+15 FFYSAI
-20 IEGVMEG
+20 RGVING
-27 MRKRK
+27 MKKRKR
-32 KLWNLWKTITL
+32 LWNLWKTITL
-43 LVCTVVIFSLLVTDF
+43 LVCTVVIFSLLVTDI

-69 ESQAEKAKTIARI
+69 DSQAEKAKTIAHI
-82 VANDSIVIDGLAGKV
+82 VANDSIVIDGLTGKA
-97 DPSLIQV
+97 DITAIQT
-104 YTNKLLKSTD
+104 YTNRILKNTG

-132 PQKIGQHFIGGDEGT
+132 PQKIGHHFIGGDEGP

-152 EYVSLAEGTLGVS
+152 EHVSLAEGTLGIS
-165 MRVFIPVFSETGEQL
+165 MRVFVPVFSETGEQL
-180 GVVAVGISADNVKE
+180 GAVAVGISADNVKE
-194 RVKESRYIMYIGVG
+194 RVKESRHIIYIGVG
-208 VGLLVGIIGAILLAR
+208 VGVLVGIIGAILLAR

-232 EPHRV
+232 EPHRI

-262 KVTLINNEAKRLFK
+262 NVTLINNEAKRLFK
-276 KSGLKDDFIGK
+276 KSGLEEDFIGK
-287 DVEVYMPNSRIK
+287 DVELYMPNSRIK

-385 YEELQKYVSSMVSEH
+385 YEELQKYISGMVSEH
-400 QYEIGGVMKK
+400 QYEIGGIMKR
-410 IKNPVFAGFL
+410 IKSPVFAGFL
-420 LGKLSYSREKN
+420 LGKLSYAREKN
-431 INLIISEDAYLPE
+431 IKLIISEDSYMPE
-444 IYDESITH
+444 IEDESITH

-463 NALEAVMNCEK
+463 NALEAVANCEK
-474 KQVEIGIQYGD
+474 KQVEVEIQYGD
-485 ALTITVQDTGNG
+485 TLIITVQDTGKG
-497 IKEEEIDT
+497 IQEEEIGA

-515 DNRGYGLYLVKKSI
+515 DNRGYGLYLVTESI
-529 QRINGEIHISSLLGE
+529 QRINGEIHVYSLVGK

>member
-1 MIGKYKV
+1 M
-8 KMVSFYL
+8 SPYL
-15 FYDLI
+15 FFYSAI
-20 IEGVMEG
+20 RGVING
-27 MRKRK
+27 MKKRKR
-32 KLWNLWKTITL
+32 LWNLWKTITL
-43 LVCTVVIFSLLVTDF
+43 LVCTVVIFSLLVTDI

-69 ESQAEKAKTIARI
+69 DSQAEKAKTIAHI
-82 VANDSIVIDGLAGKV
+82 VANDSIVIDGLIGKA
-97 DPSLIQV
+97 DTAAIQT
-104 YTNKLLKSTD
+104 YTNRILKNTG

-132 PQKIGQHFIGGDEGT
+132 PQKIGHHFIGGDEGP

-152 EYVSLAEGTLGVS
+152 EHVSLAEGTLGIS
-165 MRVFIPVFSETGEQL
+165 MRVFVPVFSETGEQL
-180 GVVAVGISADNVKE
+180 GAVAVGISADNVKE
-194 RVKESRYIMYIGVG
+194 RIKESRHIIYIGVG
-208 VGLLVGIIGAILLAR
+208 VGVLVGIIGAILLAR

-232 EPHRV
+232 EPHRI

-262 KVTLINNEAKRLFK
+262 NVTLINNEAKRLFK
-276 KSGLKDDFIGK
+276 KSGLEEDFIGK
-287 DVEVYMPNSRIK
+287 DVELYMPNSRIK

-385 YEELQKYVSSMVSEH
+385 YEELQKYISGMVSEH
-400 QYEIGGVMKK
+400 QYEIGGIMKR
-410 IKNPVFAGFL
+410 IKSPVFAGFL
-420 LGKLSYSREKN
+420 LGKLSYAREKN
-431 INLIISEDAYLPE
+431 IKLIISEDSYMPE
-444 IYDESITH
+444 IEDESITH

-463 NALEAVMNCEK
+463 NALEAVANCEK
-474 KQVEIGIQYGD
+474 KQVEVKIQYGD
-485 ALTITVQDTGNG
+485 TLIITVQDTGKG
-497 IKEEEIDT
+497 IQEEEIGA

-515 DNRGYGLYLVKKSI
+515 DNRGYGLYLVTESI
-529 QRINGEIHISSLLGE
+529 QRINGEIHVYSLVGK

>member
-1 MIGKYKV
+1 M
-8 KMVSFYL
+8 SPYL
-15 FYDLI
+15 FFYSVI
-20 IEGVMEG
+20 RGVING
-27 MRKRK
+27 MKKRKR
-32 KLWNLWKTITL
+32 LWNLWKTITL
-43 LVCTVVIFSLLVTDF
+43 LVCTVVIFSLLVTDI

-69 ESQAEKAKTIARI
+69 DSQAEKAKTIAHI
-82 VANDSIVIDGLAGKV
+82 VANDSIVIDGLIGKA
-97 DPSLIQV
+97 DTAAIQT
-104 YTNKLLKSTD
+104 YTNRILKNTG

-132 PQKIGQHFIGGDEGT
+132 PQKIGHHFIGGDEGP

-152 EYVSLAEGTLGVS
+152 EHVSLAEGTLGIS
-165 MRVFIPVFSETGEQL
+165 MRVFVPVFSETGEQL
-180 GVVAVGISADNVKE
+180 GAVAVGISADNVKE
-194 RVKESRYIMYIGVG
+194 RVKESRHIIYIGVG
-208 VGLLVGIIGAILLAR
+208 VGVLVGIIGAILLAR

-232 EPHRV
+232 EPHRI

-262 KVTLINNEAKRLFK
+262 NVTLINNEAKRLFK
-276 KSGLKDDFIGK
+276 KSGLEEDFIGK
-287 DVEVYMPNSRIK
+287 DVELYMPNSRIK

-385 YEELQKYVSSMVSEH
+385 YEELQKYISGMVSEH
-400 QYEIGGVMKK
+400 QYEIGGIMKR
-410 IKNPVFAGFL
+410 IKSPVFAGFL
-420 LGKLSYSREKN
+420 LGKLSYAREKN
-431 INLIISEDAYLPE
+431 IKLIISEDSYMPE
-444 IYDESITH
+444 IEDESITH

-463 NALEAVMNCEK
+463 NALEAVANCEK
-474 KQVEIGIQYGD
+474 KQVEVKIQYGD
-485 ALTITVQDTGNG
+485 TLIITVQDTGKG
-497 IKEEEIDT
+497 IQEEIGA

-515 DNRGYGLYLVKKSI
+515 DNRGYGLYLVTESI
-529 QRINGEIHISSLLGE
+529 QRINGKIHVYSLVGK

>member
-1 MIGKYKV
+1 MI
-8 KMVSFYL
+8 SPYL
-15 FYDLI
+15 FFYSAI
-20 IEGVMEG
+20 RGVING
-27 MRKRK
+27 MKKRKR
-32 KLWNLWKTITL
+32 LWNLWKTITL
-43 LVCTVVIFSLLVTDF
+43 LVCTVVIFSLLVTDI

-69 ESQAEKAKTIARI
+69 ESQAEKAKTIAHI
-82 VANDSIVIDGLAGKV
+82 VANDSVVIDGLIGKA
-97 DPSLIQV
+97 DTSAIQT
-104 YTNKLLKSTD
+104 YTNRILKNTG

-121 DMNGIRKSHPN
+121 DMDGIRKSHPN
-132 PQKIGQHFIGGDEGT
+132 PQKIGHHFVGGDEGT
-147 ALKGK
+147 VLKGK
-152 EYVSLAEGTLGVS
+152 EHVSLAEGTLGIS
-165 MRVFIPVFSETGEQL
+165 MRVFVPVFADTGEQL
-180 GVVAVGISADNVKE
+180 GAVAVGISADNVKE
-194 RVKESRYIMYIGVG
+194 RVKESRHIIYIGVG

-232 EPHRV
+232 EPHRI

-276 KSGLKDDFIGK
+276 KSGLEEDFIGK
-287 DVEVYMPNSRIK
+287 DVELYMPNSRIK

-400 QYEIGGVMKK
+400 QYEIGGIMKK
-410 IKNPVFAGFL
+410 IQSPVFAGFL
-420 LGKLSYSREKN
+420 LGKLSYAREKN
-431 INLIISEDAYLPE
+431 IKLIIKEDSYLPE
-444 IYDESITH
+444 IYDERIIH
-452 ELITIVGNLID
+452 ELITIVGNLIN
-463 NALEAVMNCEK
+463 NALDAVTNCEK
-474 KQVEIGIQYGD
+474 KQVEVGIQYGD
-485 ALTITVQDTGNG
+485 TLIITVQDTGKG
-497 IKEEEIDT
+497 IQEDEIDA
-505 LFTKGYSTKG
+505 LFIKGYSTKG
-515 DNRGYGLYLVKKSI
+515 DNRGYGLHLVKESI
-529 QRINGEIHISSLLGE
+529 QRINGEIYVHSLLGT
-544 GTTITIEIPKG
+544 GTTITIEIPKS
-555 RDERQI
+555 RDEG

>member
-1 MIGKYKV
+1 M
-8 KMVSFYL
+8 SPYL
-15 FYDLI
+15 FFYSAI
-20 IEGVMEG
+20 RGVING
-27 MRKRK
+27 MKKRKR
-32 KLWNLWKTITL
+32 LWNLWKTITL
-43 LVCTVVIFSLLVTDF
+43 LVCTVVIFSLLVTDI

-69 ESQAEKAKTIARI
+69 DSQAEKAKTIAHI
-82 VANDSIVIDGLAGKV
+82 VANDSIVIDGLIGKA
-97 DPSLIQV
+97 DTAAIQT
-104 YTNKLLKSTD
+104 YTNRILKNTG

-132 PQKIGQHFIGGDEGT
+132 PQKIGHHFIGGDEGP

-152 EYVSLAEGTLGVS
+152 EHVSLAEGTLGIS
-165 MRVFIPVFSETGEQL
+165 MRVFVPVFSETGEQL
-180 GVVAVGISADNVKE
+180 GAVAVGISADNVKE
-194 RVKESRYIMYIGVG
+194 RVKESRHIIYIGVG
-208 VGLLVGIIGAILLAR
+208 VGVLVGIIGAILLAR

-232 EPHRV
+232 EPHRI

-262 KVTLINNEAKRLFK
+262 NVTLINNEAKRLFK
-276 KSGLKDDFIGK
+276 KSGLEEDFIGK
-287 DVEVYMPNSRIK
+287 DVELYMPNSRIK

-385 YEELQKYVSSMVSEH
+385 YEELQKYISGMVSEH
-400 QYEIGGVMKK
+400 QYEIGGIMKR
-410 IKNPVFAGFL
+410 IKSPVFAGFL
-420 LGKLSYSREKN
+420 LGKLSYAREKN
-431 INLIISEDAYLPE
+431 IKLIISEDSYMPE
-444 IYDESITH
+444 IEDESITH

-463 NALEAVMNCEK
+463 NALEAVANCEK
-474 KQVEIGIQYGD
+474 KQVEVEIQYGD
-485 ALTITVQDTGNG
+485 TLIITVQDTGKG
-497 IKEEEIDT
+497 IQEEEIGA

-515 DNRGYGLYLVKKSI
+515 DNRGYGLYLVTESI
-529 QRINGEIHISSLLGE
+529 QRINGEIHVYSLVGK

>member
-1 MIGKYKV
+1 M
-8 KMVSFYL
+8 SPYL
-15 FYDLI
+15 FFYSAI
-20 IEGVMEG
+20 RGVING
-27 MRKRK
+27 MKKRKR
-32 KLWNLWKTITL
+32 LWNLWKTITL
-43 LVCTVVIFSLLVTDF
+43 LVCTVVIFSLLVTDI

-69 ESQAEKAKTIARI
+69 DSQAEKAKTIAHI
-82 VANDSIVIDGLAGKV
+82 VANDSIVIDGLIGKA
-97 DPSLIQV
+97 DTAAIQT
-104 YTNKLLKSTD
+104 YTNRILKNTG

-132 PQKIGQHFIGGDEGT
+132 PQKIGHHFIGGDEGP

-152 EYVSLAEGTLGVS
+152 EHVSLAEGTLGIS
-165 MRVFIPVFSETGEQL
+165 MRVFVPVFSETGEQL
-180 GVVAVGISADNVKE
+180 GAVAVGISADNVKE
-194 RVKESRYIMYIGVG
+194 RVEESRHIIYIGVG
-208 VGLLVGIIGAILLAR
+208 VGVLVGIIGAILLAR

-232 EPHRV
+232 EPHRI

-262 KVTLINNEAKRLFK
+262 NVTLINNEAKRLFK
-276 KSGLKDDFIGK
+276 KSGLEEDFIGK
-287 DVEVYMPNSRIK
+287 DVELYMPNSRIK
-299 EVLQTGEVQLNE
+299 EVLQKGEVQLNE

-385 YEELQKYVSSMVSEH
+385 YEELQKYISGMVSEH
-400 QYEIGGVMKK
+400 QYEIGGIMKR
-410 IKNPVFAGFL
+410 IKSPVFAGFL
-420 LGKLSYSREKN
+420 LGKLSYAREKN
-431 INLIISEDAYLPE
+431 IKLIISEDSYMPE
-444 IYDESITH
+444 IEDESITH

-463 NALEAVMNCEK
+463 NALEAVANCEK
-474 KQVEIGIQYGD
+474 KQVEVKIQYGD
-485 ALTITVQDTGNG
+485 TLIITVQDTGKG
-497 IKEEEIDT
+497 IQEEEIGA

-515 DNRGYGLYLVKKSI
+515 DNRGYGLYLVTESI
-529 QRINGEIHISSLLGE
+529 QRINGEIHVYSLVGK

>member
-1 MIGKYKV
+1 MKII
-8 KMVSFYL
+8 SPYL
-15 FYDLI
+15 FFYSAI
-20 IEGVMEG
+20 RGVING
-27 MRKRK
+27 MKKRKR
-32 KLWNLWKTITL
+32 LWNLWKTITL
-43 LVCTVVIFSLLVTDF
+43 LVCTVVIFSLLVTDI

-69 ESQAEKAKTIARI
+69 DSQAEKAKTIAHI
-82 VANDSIVIDGLAGKV
+82 VANDSIVIDGLTGKA
-97 DPSLIQV
+97 DITAIQT
-104 YTNKLLKSTD
+104 YTNRILKNTG

-132 PQKIGQHFIGGDEGT
+132 PQKIGHHFIGGDEGP

-152 EYVSLAEGTLGVS
+152 EHVSLAEGTLGIS
-165 MRVFIPVFSETGEQL
+165 MRVFVPVFSETGEQL
-180 GVVAVGISADNVKE
+180 GAVAVGISADNVKE
-194 RVKESRYIMYIGVG
+194 RVKESRHIIYIGVG
-208 VGLLVGIIGAILLAR
+208 VGVLVGIIGAILLAR

-232 EPHRV
+232 EPHRI

-262 KVTLINNEAKRLFK
+262 NVTLINNEAKRLFK
-276 KSGLKDDFIGK
+276 KSGLEEDFIGK
-287 DVEVYMPNSRIK
+287 DVELYMPNSRIK

-385 YEELQKYVSSMVSEH
+385 YEELQKYISGMVLEH
-400 QYEIGGVMKK
+400 QYEIGGIMKR
-410 IKNPVFAGFL
+410 IKSPVFAGFL
-420 LGKLSYSREKN
+420 LGKLSYAREKN
-431 INLIISEDAYLPE
+431 IKLIISEDSYMPE
-444 IYDESITH
+444 IEDESITH

-463 NALEAVMNCEK
+463 NALEAVANCEK
-474 KQVEIGIQYGD
+474 KQVEVEIQYGD
-485 ALTITVQDTGNG
+485 TLIITVQDTGKG
-497 IKEEEIDT
+497 IQEEEIGA

-515 DNRGYGLYLVKKSI
+515 DNRGYGLYLVTESI
-529 QRINGEIHISSLLGE
+529 QRINGEIHVYSLVGK

>member
-1 MIGKYKV
+1 MK
-8 KMVSFYL
+8 
-15 FYDLI
+15 
-20 IEGVMEG
+20 
-27 MRKRK
+27 KRK

-97 DPSLIQV
+97 DTSLIQV
-104 YTNKLLKSTD
+104 YTNKILKSTD

-132 PQKIGQHFIGGDEGT
+132 PKKIGQHFIGGDEGT

-152 EYVSLAEGTLGVS
+152 EHVSLAEGTLGVS

-194 RVKESRYIMYIGVG
+194 HVKESRHIMYIGVG

-232 EPHRV
+232 EPHRI

-287 DVEVYMPNSRIK
+287 DVELYMPNSRIK
-299 EVLQTGEVQLNE
+299 EVLQTGVVQLNE

-497 IKEEEIDT
+497 IKAEEIDT

-515 DNRGYGLYLVKKSI
+515 DNRGYGLYLVKESI

>member
-1 MIGKYKV
+1 MKII
-8 KMVSFYL
+8 SPYL
-15 FYDLI
+15 FFYSAI
-20 IEGVMEG
+20 RGVING
-27 MRKRK
+27 MKKRKR
-32 KLWNLWKTITL
+32 LWNLWKTITL
-43 LVCTVVIFSLLVTDF
+43 LVCTVVIFSLLVTDI
-58 LISHNVERTTE
+58 LISNNVERATE
-69 ESQAEKAKTIARI
+69 DSQAEKAKTIAHI
-82 VANDSIVIDGLAGKV
+82 VANDSIVINGLVGKA
-97 DPSLIQV
+97 DNPAIQT
-104 YTNKLLKSTD
+104 YTNRILKNTG

-121 DMNGIRKSHPN
+121 DMDGIRKSHPD
-132 PQKIGQHFIGGDEGT
+132 PQKIGRHFIGGDEGP

-152 EYVSLAEGTLGVS
+152 EHVSLAEGTLGIS
-165 MRVFIPVFSETGEQL
+165 MRVFVPIFSETGEQL
-180 GVVAVGISADNVKE
+180 GAVAVGISADNVKE
-194 RVKESRYIMYIGVG
+194 RVKESRHIIYIGVG
-208 VGLLVGIIGAILLAR
+208 VGVLVGIIGAILLAR

-232 EPHRV
+232 EPHRI

-262 KVTLINNEAKRLFK
+262 RVTLINNEAKRLFK
-276 KSGLKDDFIGK
+276 KSGLEENFIGK
-287 DVEVYMPNSRIK
+287 DVELYMPNSRIK

-385 YEELQKYVSSMVSEH
+385 YEELQRYISGMVSEH
-400 QYEIGGVMKK
+400 QYEIGGVMKR
-410 IKNPVFAGFL
+410 IKSPVFAGFL
-420 LGKLSYSREKN
+420 LGKLSYAREKN
-431 INLIISEDAYLPE
+431 IKLIISEDSYMPE
-444 IYDESITH
+444 IDDESITH

-474 KQVEIGIQYGD
+474 KQVEIEIQHGD
-485 ALTITVQDTGNG
+485 ILTITVQDTGKG
-497 IKEEEIDT
+497 IQEKEIEE

-515 DNRGYGLYLVKKSI
+515 DNRGYGLYLVKESI
-529 QRINGEIHISSLLGE
+529 QRINGEIHMHSLVGK

>member
-1 MIGKYKV
+1 MKII
-8 KMVSFYL
+8 SPYL
-15 FYDLI
+15 FFYSAI
-20 IEGVMEG
+20 RGVING
-27 MRKRK
+27 MKKRKR
-32 KLWNLWKTITL
+32 LWNLWKTITL
-43 LVCTVVIFSLLVTDF
+43 LVCTVVIFSLLVTDI

-69 ESQAEKAKTIARI
+69 DSQAEKAKTIAHI
-82 VANDSIVIDGLAGKV
+82 VANDSIVIDGLTGKA
-97 DPSLIQV
+97 DITAIQT
-104 YTNKLLKSTD
+104 YTNRILKNTG

-132 PQKIGQHFIGGDEGT
+132 PQKIGHHFIGGDEGP

-152 EYVSLAEGTLGVS
+152 EHVSLAEGTLGIS
-165 MRVFIPVFSETGEQL
+165 MRVFVPVFSETGEQL
-180 GVVAVGISADNVKE
+180 GAVAVGISADNVKE
-194 RVKESRYIMYIGVG
+194 RVKESRHIIYIGVG
-208 VGLLVGIIGAILLAR
+208 VGILVGIIGAILLAR

-232 EPHRV
+232 EPHRI

-262 KVTLINNEAKRLFK
+262 NVTLINNEAKRLFK
-276 KSGLKDDFIGK
+276 KSGLEEDFIGK
-287 DVEVYMPNSRIK
+287 DVELYMPNSRIK

-385 YEELQKYVSSMVSEH
+385 YEELQKYISGMVSEH
-400 QYEIGGVMKK
+400 QYEIGGVMER
-410 IKNPVFAGFL
+410 IKSPVFAGFL
-420 LGKLSYSREKN
+420 LGKLSYAREKN
-431 INLIISEDAYLPE
+431 IKLIISEDSYMPE
-444 IYDESITH
+444 IDDESIIH

-463 NALEAVMNCEK
+463 NALEAVTNCEK
-474 KQVEIGIQYGD
+474 KQVELEIQYGD
-485 ALTITVQDTGNG
+485 TLIITVQDTGKG
-497 IKEEEIDT
+497 IQEEEIGA

-515 DNRGYGLYLVKKSI
+515 DNRGYGLYLVKESI
-529 QRINGEIHISSLLGE
+529 QRINGEIHMHSLVGK

>member
-1 MIGKYKV
+1 M
-8 KMVSFYL
+8 SPYL
-15 FYDLI
+15 FFYSAI
-20 IEGVMEG
+20 RGVING
-27 MRKRK
+27 MKKRKR
-32 KLWNLWKTITL
+32 LWNLWKTITL
-43 LVCTVVIFSLLVTDF
+43 LVCTVVIFSLLVTDI

-69 ESQAEKAKTIARI
+69 DSQAEKAKTIAHI
-82 VANDSIVIDGLAGKV
+82 VANDSIVIDGLIGKA
-97 DPSLIQV
+97 DTAAIQT
-104 YTNKLLKSTD
+104 YTNRILKNTG

-132 PQKIGQHFIGGDEGT
+132 PQKIGHHFIGGDEGP

-152 EYVSLAEGTLGVS
+152 EHVSLAEGTLGIS
-165 MRVFIPVFSETGEQL
+165 MRVFVPVFSETGEQL
-180 GVVAVGISADNVKE
+180 GAVAVGISADNVKE
-194 RVKESRYIMYIGVG
+194 RVKESRHIIYIGVG
-208 VGLLVGIIGAILLAR
+208 VGVLVGIIGAILLAR

-232 EPHRV
+232 EPHRI

-262 KVTLINNEAKRLFK
+262 NVTLINNEAKRLFK
-276 KSGLKDDFIGK
+276 KSGLEEDFIGK
-287 DVEVYMPNSRIK
+287 DVELYMPNSRIK

-385 YEELQKYVSSMVSEH
+385 YEELQKYISGMVSEH
-400 QYEIGGVMKK
+400 QYEIGGIMKR
-410 IKNPVFAGFL
+410 IKSPVFAGFL
-420 LGKLSYSREKN
+420 LGKLSYAREKN
-431 INLIISEDAYLPE
+431 IKLIISEDSYMPE
-444 IYDESITH
+444 IEDESITH

-463 NALEAVMNCEK
+463 NALEAVANCEK
-474 KQVEIGIQYGD
+474 KQVEVEIQYGD
-485 ALTITVQDTGNG
+485 TLIITVQDTGKG
-497 IKEEEIDT
+497 IQEEEIGA

-515 DNRGYGLYLVKKSI
+515 DNRGYGLYLVTESI
-529 QRINGEIHISSLLGE
+529 QRINGEIHVYLLVGK